1 MSDRVKNLTS
11 EILSDAWYTL
21 YKYTF
26 EYKTN
31 DGQWQ
36 TQTREAYDRGN
47 GATILLYNAET
58 SEILLTK
65 QFRLPTYLNKNKS
78 GLLIESCAGLLEG
91 DAPEVCIKKEIR
103 EELGFEISKVKKIFE
118 CYMSPGAVT
127 EIIHFFVGS
136 YRPDMRVNEGG
147 GSDSEQEDIEVLTLD
162 FDQAYA
168 MIATGEIKDAKT
180 ILLLQYAKIHG
191 LV

>member
-1 MSDRVKNLTS
+1 MSDRVKNLNS
-11 EILSDAWYTL
+11 EVLSDAWYTL

-26 EYKTN
+26 DYKTN

-47 GATILLYNAET
+47 GATILLYNEQT
-58 SEILLTK
+58 SKILLTR
-65 QFRLPTYLNKNKS
+65 QFRLPTYLNKNTS

-91 DAPEVCIKKEIR
+91 DSPEVCIKKEIR

-136 YRPDMRVNEGG
+136 YRPHMRVNQGG
-147 GSDSEQEDIEVLTLD
+147 GADSEQEDIEVLTLD
-162 FDQAYA
+162 FEQAFA
-168 MIATGEIKDAKT
+168 MIASGEIRDAKT

>member
-58 SEILLTK
+58 SKILLTK

-91 DAPEVCIKKEIR
+91 DPPEVCIKKEIR

>member
-1 MSDRVKNLTS
+1 MSDRVKNLSS

-58 SEILLTK
+58 SKILLTK

-91 DAPEVCIKKEIR
+91 DSPEVCIKKEIR

-180 ILLLQYAKIHG
+180 ILLLQYAKIHA